1 MEDVAN
7 VAQIV
12 FENVPQP
19 RRGRRGHELVDRRD
33 VSAAKLIEYGTVS
46 AAPRTRHLDR
56 AHEGVR
62 HAGHCRHDDRLPRLV
77 ATSNDIRD
85 ATKAARVRQAASA
98 ELVDDHRETGV
109 RGIGASRIAAL
120 YAKVAK
126 ITAACFTSSG
136 FMRSIVSMFV

>member
-1 MEDVAN
+1 VEDITN

-19 RRGRRGHELVDRRD
+19 RRGGLGHELVDRLD
-33 VSAAKLIEYGTVS
+33 MSAAKLVEHVAVR
-46 AAPRTRHLDR
+46 AAPGARHLDR

-62 HAGHCRHDDRLPRLV
+62 HAGHCRHDDRLPRFA
-77 ATSNDIRD
+77 ATSNDVRD

-98 ELVDDHRETGV
+98 ELVDDHRETGA

-120 YAKVAK
+120 YANVAK